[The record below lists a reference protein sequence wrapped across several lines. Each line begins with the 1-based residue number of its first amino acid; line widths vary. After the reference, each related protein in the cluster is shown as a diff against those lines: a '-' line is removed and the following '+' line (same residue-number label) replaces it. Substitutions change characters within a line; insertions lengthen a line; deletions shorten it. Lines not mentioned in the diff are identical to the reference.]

1 MKEICGAGGMLGDVG
16 WMVTGAGA
24 TRPAEGPAALSASDG
39 GSFESLSG
47 FGRFPARMGL
57 ACFTCSVHCKR

>member
-1 MKEICGAGGMLGDVG
+1 MGPGGTGGQGEWV
-16 WMVTGAGA
+16 VTDAGA

-47 FGRFPARMGL
+47 FGRFPSGMGL
-57 ACFTCSVHCKR
+57 ACFACSAHCVESF

>member
-39 GSFESLSG
+39 GSFQPEWDSLVSLAVFIVNVES
-47 FGRFPARMGL
+47 F
-57 ACFTCSVHCKR
+57 

>member
-1 MKEICGAGGMLGDVG
+1 MGPGDAGGQGDVE
-16 WMVTGAGA
+16 WVVTDAGA

-47 FGRFPARMGL
+47 FGGFLSGTGL
-57 ACFTCSVHCKR
+57 ACFTCSVHCTC